1 MLIDRA
7 AVDDDSLDC
16 HAASVNQSTCAVH
29 ASPGSGGGGGGE
41 SLLTF
46 SRSPCAAAA
55 AAAAAAAGRFVVIY

>member
-29 ASPGSGGGGGGE
+29 ASPGGGGGGGE

-46 SRSPCAAAA
+46 SRSPS
-55 AAAAAAAGRFVVIY
+55 AAAAGRFVVIY

>member
-16 HAASVNQSTCAVH
+16 HAASVNQSTRVVH
-29 ASPGSGGGGGGE
+29 VSPGSGGGGGE
-41 SLLTF
+41 PLLTF

-55 AAAAAAAGRFVVIY
+55 AAAAAGRFVVIY